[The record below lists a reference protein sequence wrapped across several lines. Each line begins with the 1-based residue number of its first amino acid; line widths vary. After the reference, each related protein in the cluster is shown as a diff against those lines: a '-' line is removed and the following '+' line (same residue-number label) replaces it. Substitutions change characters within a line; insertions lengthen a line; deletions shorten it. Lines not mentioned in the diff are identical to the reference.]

1 MSTDNKTHK
10 AKVIIPNIKSSD
22 PAERM
27 KAIRKPRQKGVKDK
41 KTRLLEKV
49 GISKWEEFG
58 NWLTTKGVDEYREAM
73 EQLSP
78 RDKIVAFNAII
89 EYYKP
94 KLTRSQVDV
103 NANVVIDNISFE

>member
-1 MSTDNKTHK
+1 MKEVTHK
-10 AKVIIPNIKSSD
+10 AKIIIPNIKSSD

-27 KAIRKPRQKGVKDK
+27 KAIRVNKPKGTKHN
-41 KTRLLEKV
+41 KTKVLEKV
-49 GISKWEEFG
+49 GLSSWEKFG
-58 NWLTTKGVDEYREAM
+58 EWLTTKGVEDYMEAM
-73 EQLSP
+73 NQLGP

>member
-1 MSTDNKTHK
+1 MKEVTHK

-27 KAIRKPRQKGVKDK
+27 KAIRVNKPKGTKHH
-41 KTRLLEKV
+41 KTKVLEKV

-58 NWLTTKGVDEYREAM
+58 QWLTTKGVDDYREAM
-73 EQLSP
+73 QELSP

-103 NANVVIDNISFE
+103 NANVVIENISFE

>member
-1 MSTDNKTHK
+1 MSIDSKTHK

-49 GISKWEEFG
+49 GLSSWEKFG
-58 NWLTTKGVDEYREAM
+58 EWLTTKGVEDYMEAM
-73 EQLSP
+73 NQLGP

>member
-1 MSTDNKTHK
+1 M
-10 AKVIIPNIKSSD
+10 
-22 PAERM
+22 
-27 KAIRKPRQKGVKDK
+27 
-41 KTRLLEKV
+41 
-49 GISKWEEFG
+49 
-58 NWLTTKGVDEYREAM
+58 EAM
-73 EQLSP
+73 NQLGP

>member
-1 MSTDNKTHK
+1 MTETIKKRAPVSTSFKPGHKGLKVKGTKHHKT
-10 AKVIIPNIKSSD
+10 KV
-22 PAERM
+22 
-27 KAIRKPRQKGVKDK
+27 
-41 KTRLLEKV
+41 LEKV

-58 NWLTTKGVDEYREAM
+58 QWLTTKGVDDYREAM
-73 EQLSP
+73 QELSP

>member
-1 MSTDNKTHK
+1 MKQETIHK
-10 AKVIIPNIKSSD
+10 AKVVPNIKSSK
-22 PAERM
+22 PSERM
-27 KAIRKPRQKGVKDK
+27 AAVRISKAKGTKHH
-41 KTRLLEKV
+41 KTKVLEKV

-58 NWLTTKGVDEYREAM
+58 QWLTTKGVDDYREAM
-73 EQLSP
+73 QELSP

-103 NANVVIDNISFE
+103 NANVVIENISFE

>member
-1 MSTDNKTHK
+1 MKEEKVYK
-10 AKVIIPNIKSSD
+10 AKVVPNIKSSN
-22 PAERM
+22 PSERM
-27 KAIRKPRQKGVKDK
+27 AAIRISKAKGTKHN
-41 KTRLLEKV
+41 KTKVLEKV

-58 NWLTTKGVDEYREAM
+58 QWLTTKGVEDYMQAM
-73 EQLSP
+73 NELGP